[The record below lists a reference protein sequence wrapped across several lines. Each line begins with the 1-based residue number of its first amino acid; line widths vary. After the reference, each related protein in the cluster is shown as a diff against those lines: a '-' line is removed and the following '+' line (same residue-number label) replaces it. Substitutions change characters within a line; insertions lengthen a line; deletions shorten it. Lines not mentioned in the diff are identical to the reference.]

1 MEVSADSIIFIID
14 NLSNQISL
22 QFISKQKKFLDRIN
36 KKVIGKMKESPFSS
50 EVSIFDNDCFV
61 KSRVPPTMI

>member
-1 MEVSADSIIFIID
+1 LEVSADSIIFIID

-36 KKVIGKMKESPFSS
+36 KKVIGKMKESPFSF